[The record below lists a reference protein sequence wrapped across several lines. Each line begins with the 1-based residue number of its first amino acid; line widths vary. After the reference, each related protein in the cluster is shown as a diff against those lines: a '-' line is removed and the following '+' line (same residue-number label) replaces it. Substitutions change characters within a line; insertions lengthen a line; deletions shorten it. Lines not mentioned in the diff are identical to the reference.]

1 MNFSKNIMAMI
12 LFVMSYMGAALI
24 YALYTSNFEFL
35 LYICI
40 AFVIM
45 VFVTQAHRKI
55 GFTDITLWLLAT
67 WGFLHMIGGLVP
79 VPESWPID
87 GDVRVLYSWWIIPDM
102 LKYDNFVHAFGFG
115 TTTWCCW
122 QGLKATVK
130 ARKMRP
136 TFGRLILVVMAGMG
150 LGAMNEIFEFIAVL
164 TVPNTNVGGY
174 VNNSWDLIF
183 NLIGC
188 VIAALT
194 IRIAHKGNHH

>member
-1 MNFSKNIMAMI
+1 MNFSKNIIAMI
-12 LFVMSYMGAALI
+12 GFIISYMGAALI

-40 AFVIM
+40 TFVILI
-45 VFVTQAHRKI
+45 FVTQAHKRI
-55 GFTDITLWLLAT
+55 GFTDLTLWLLAI

-87 GDVRVLYSWWIIPDM
+87 GDTRVLYSWWIIPEK

-130 ARKMRP
+130 ARSMRP
-136 TFGRLILVVMAGMG
+136 TFGRLTLIVMAAMG
-150 LGAMNEIFEFIAVL
+150 FGAMNEVFEFIAVL

-174 VNNSWDLIF
+174 INNSWDLIY
-183 NLIGC
+183 NLVGC
-188 VIAALT
+188 VIAAVA
-194 IRIAHKGNHH
+194 IRIAHKGSHH